1 MKIQNSHVSF
11 SIAAIIIVII
21 LVAVPATGVE
31 IKFQYR
37 LANFDGIVPS
47 LWARLAFDKETTE
60 LYTLD
65 RHEREV
71 RIFNEAAMQ
80 VFSIGDDIEL
90 AGANDIA
97 LGEDGNIYIVY
108 GNSPQHTILKLNY
121 KGEELNRAGL
131 YDVPDEFKP
140 FRPDHVEYLNE
151 KLYLA
156 DSNNLSIIITET
168 DGRFIKGYSLPAIL
182 QDNAEKFDADP
193 DTDLFK
199 DDRQIPASLGGFC
212 VNQQGTLFFTV
223 PVMFAAFKL
232 STDGDLQSFG
242 QPGSAAGKFGVVGGI
257 GTDGSGNLY
266 ITDRLRCVVL
276 IFDQN
281 FKFITEFGY
290 RGSRPGSLIVPNDV
304 IVDDAKGTV
313 YVSQAA
319 NRGVSVYRLIDN

>member
-1 MKIQNSHVSF
+1 MKTKITHISVT
-11 SIAAIIIVII
+11 AIIFMIM

-47 LWARLAFDKETTE
+47 LWARLAFDKKTTE

-65 RHEREV
+65 RHDREV

-97 LGEDGNIYIVY
+97 IGEEGNIYVVY
-108 GNSPQHTILKLNY
+108 GNSPRHTILKLNY
-121 KGEELNRAGL
+121 KGEEIDRAGL
-131 YDVPDEFKP
+131 FDVPDEFIP
-140 FRPDHVEYLNE
+140 FRPDHVEYLDGQ
-151 KLYLA
+151 LYLA
-156 DSNNLSIIITET
+156 DSNNLSIIIAET
-168 DGRFIKGYSLPAIL
+168 NGHFIKGYSLPAIL
-182 QDNAEKFDADP
+182 KHNAEKFDADP
-193 DTDLFK
+193 DDDLFK

-212 VNQQGTLFFTV
+212 VDQQGTMFFTV

-232 STDGDLQSFG
+232 TTDGNLKSFG

-266 ITDRLRCVVL
+266 IADRLRSVVL
-276 IFDQN
+276 IFNQD
-281 FKFITEFGY
+281 FKFLTEFGY

-304 IVDDAKGTV
+304 VVDDVRRIV

-319 NRGVSVYRLIDN
+319 NRGVSVYRLIEN